1 MGLLPDKILEDE
13 EIGAFIDRTNSTS
26 GEIVSDSKFKI
37 PNQNL
42 FGLGLLV
49 KLQIKILEKSLSSL
63 FAPIFIGKKALGG
76 EGLDE
81 IRTAFNSIKTIFSS
95 PLQFL
100 LDEGFNSTLK
110 EFPFPLELRIGES
123 SGDVDRLKSLIDNSG
138 PDPIDSTLERYN
150 YETIFLSSS
159 SPEKGQITTN
169 SSSLATIRTI
179 RVSTVTENSDPN
191 FSLSLLKIGDNLDI
205 TDGPN
210 YGSFRVTSIRK
221 IKGTPDYYEFGLT
234 LLSLSFEESNSS
246 GSVTI
251 PNFSN
256 VEIRTSRRLILR
268 NFIKDGSLIIPFSVL
283 GLNFPLLSRINLV
296 IGDFSKV
303 SPDSPTAKYLQELGA
318 QSGLDFSE
326 ILSGILEGKFPKIDF
341 KETQENPDSQ
351 QGKREQRKEDLVSFA
366 RLIQIGAEN
375 PFFLIK
381 IILNI
386 LKLLL
391 LPVHVFLSSLAGLAK
406 KITNPIGLIRIVIL
420 GITNPIKLFCDLIS
434 EAILEFIEPYIA
446 QFITPIMPYSEAK
459 QDPIDPGRG
468 LRPLISDMVCGKF
481 SRDLKKFTPSKD
493 FLDSIRTELNQAG
506 QGDQID
512 KIPLSFPYDFIGSL
526 EIPEAGQLT
535 ADSSN
540 IDSITRIRVSYKTG
554 NVSNALAPLVNVTVG
569 EIITLFVGERF
580 QKFRI
585 TYKRIDQDFIE
596 YGVLKQIT
604 ETGEDQISN
613 EERAVR
619 GINIARFS
627 SQLTVNNQNKTPLFI
642 LEKYLPL
649 KLIIIWESIKGIL
662 AIFGALAIQI
672 PSIFPAI
679 IRSLFGLN
687 KLDLNQ
693 RVDKIKKGEDI
704 GESPDVSVDSLDE
717 ILDLASRSWAY
728 ESTVKDFATPEFNE
742 GIREAFNSILNDD
755 ESPIETLFYDL
766 DSQLQELGLDRSVF
780 KEKLSSENLGGADLG
795 KNFLYNREEGDN
807 SYKFSTSMPNKNS
820 FYYGSYSV
828 NELGISTKIL
838 LSVLY
843 KYRNLDY
850 FSSDELDT
858 NEIDFV
864 VRGKNREGIS
874 SDLYSGR
881 LRQALSK
888 YRVTTQGF
896 PEKVQARDL
905 RILINREL
913 WFIRTYLLPSLK
925 K

>member
-26 GEIVSDSKFKI
+26 QEIVSDSKFQI

-49 KLQIKILEKSLSSL
+49 KLQIRILEKSLSSL
-63 FAPIFIGKKALGG
+63 FAPIFIGKKALSG
-76 EGLDE
+76 GLDE

-100 LDEGFNSTLK
+100 LDEGFNSTLR
-110 EFPFPLELRIGES
+110 EFPFPVELRIGES
-123 SGDVDRLKSLIDNSG
+123 SGDVNRLKSLIDSSG

-150 YETIFLSSS
+150 YETIFLSSA
-159 SPEKGQITTN
+159 SPQEGQITTN
-169 SSSLATIRTI
+169 SSSLATIRTVRI
-179 RVSTVTENSDPN
+179 STVTENSDPN
-191 FSLSLLKIGDNLDI
+191 FSLSLLRIGDNLDL

-210 YGSFRVTSIRK
+210 YGSFRVTSIKK
-221 IKGTPDYYEFGLT
+221 IEGTPDYYEFGLA

-246 GSVTI
+246 GSVKI

-268 NFIKDGSLIIPFSVL
+268 DFTKDGSLIIPFSVL
-283 GLNFPLLSRINLV
+283 GLNLPLLSRINLV

-303 SPDSPTAKYLQELGA
+303 SSDSPTAKFLQELGER
-318 QSGLDFSE
+318 SGLDFSE
-326 ILSGILEGKFPKIDF
+326 TLSGILEGKFPKIDF
-341 KETQENPDSQ
+341 KESQENPNSQ
-351 QGKREQRKEDLVSFA
+351 EGQKEQRKEDLVSFA

-391 LPVHVFLSSLAGLAK
+391 LPVYVFLSALAGLAK
-406 KITNPIGLIRIVIL
+406 KITNPIGLIRIVIT

-434 EAILEFIEPYIA
+434 EAFLEFLEPYIA
-446 QFITPIMPYSEAK
+446 QFIIPIMPYSEAK
-459 QDPIDPGRG
+459 QDPIDPRRG

-493 FLDSIRTELNQAG
+493 FLDSVRSELNQAG
-506 QGDQID
+506 RGDQIE
-512 KIPLSFPYDFIGSL
+512 KIPLSFPYDFIGNL

-540 IDSITRIRVSYKTG
+540 IDSITRIRVSYETG
-554 NVSNALAPLVNVTVG
+554 NVSNVLAPLVNVTVG

-585 TYKRIDQDFIE
+585 TYKRIDQNFIE
-596 YGVLKQIT
+596 YGVLKQIS
-604 ETGEDQISN
+604 ETGEEQISN

-619 GINIARFS
+619 GINTDRFS

-662 AIFGALAIQI
+662 AIFGALATQI
-672 PSIFPAI
+672 PSILPAI

-687 KLDLNQ
+687 TLDLNQ
-693 RVDKIKKGEDI
+693 RVDKIKKGEDV
-704 GESPDVSVDSLDE
+704 GESPDASVDSLNE

-755 ESPIETLFYDL
+755 EAPIETLFYDL
-766 DSQLQELGLDRSVF
+766 DSQLQELGLDKSVF
-780 KEKLSSENLGGADLG
+780 KEKLSSGNLGGADLG

-807 SYKFSTSMPNKNS
+807 VYKFSTSMPSKNS
-820 FYYGSYSV
+820 FYYGAYSV
-828 NELGISTKIL
+828 NELGLSTKIL

-850 FSSDELDT
+850 FSSEELNT
-858 NEIDFV
+858 NEIDIV
-864 VRGKNREGIS
+864 VNGINKEGKS
-874 SDLYSGR
+874 SNIYSGSI
-881 LRQALSK
+881 RQALIK
-888 YRVTTQGF
+888 YGVTTQGF